1 MSFLSVGA
9 LDQKKLARQIF
20 KKKVRKNY
28 KSLKKLIKFELS
40 STTANDVMVD
50 IDSSE
55 FDSYSHAYELALFI
69 VMKKL
74 KRQGYRVEL
83 RKGKETSYLFR
94 NDRLY
99 ISFYSRRR
107 FL

>member
-1 MSFLSVGA
+1 MSLLVGVS
-9 LDQKKLARQIF
+9 DQKKLARQTF
-20 KKKVRKNY
+20 KKKVRENY
-28 KSLKKLIKFELS
+28 KRLKKLIKFELL
-40 STTANDVMVD
+40 STTADDVMVD

-55 FDSYSHAYELALFI
+55 FDSHSCAYELALFI
-69 VMKKL
+69 IMKKL

-83 RKGKETSYLFR
+83 RKGKEASYLFR